1 MFNLLAQTLSMPP
14 EPYQFTPF
22 SPSEEDYSAFA
33 FISILLIVLSGAVV
47 FLLRR
52 MDVRLVMLGLLVAI
66 AAVRYGSLIPGAYWT
81 AAILMRIAV
90 LLILAGAAYALLS
103 YPAAGLAETRPVD
116 SAIRERP
123 GNVLP

>member
-1 MFNLLAQTLSMPP
+1 MFDVFGQVVSMPP
-14 EPYQFTPF
+14 EPFQFTDFDPAA
-22 SPSEEDYSAFA
+22 EDYQSFA

-66 AAVRYGSLIPGAYWT
+66 AAIGYGSLIPSAYWT

-90 LLILAGAAYALLS
+90 LLILCGAAYALLN
-103 YPAAGLAETRPVD
+103 YPAATVAETRPVEPVL
-116 SAIRERP
+116 RERP
-123 GNVLP
+123 GDVLP